1 MKFSDNGIIISQKKY
16 SENSAIIKV
25 FSKENGIYS
34 GFVSNLKS
42 KKNQAIF
49 QIGNLISFEWR
60 ARSEDGLGHFYYVD
74 LVKSFTAKIIFDRLK
89 LSCCSSLFSIIDSC
103 FLEREN
109 HCNLFT
115 KIYNFL
121 LKISDENISKNV
133 FLTDYISLELKILEV
148 LGYGIDLSSCV
159 VTNATTNLTFV
170 SPKSARAVSFEAGK
184 RYENLLLKL
193 PQFLL
198 TQYHSQDLVSADLA
212 NHIPANDEDNL
223 QNYQEIKDSHLQ
235 DGLRLSGY
243 FLEKYIFAEKNIRPA
258 SRLNIERALNVL

>member
-1 MKFSDNGIIISQKKY
+1 MKFNDSGIIISQKNY
-16 SENSAIIKV
+16 SESSAIIKV
-25 FSKENGIYS
+25 FSSNHGIYS

-60 ARSEDGLGHFYYVD
+60 ARNEDSLGHFYYVD
-74 LVKSFTAKIIFDRLK
+74 LVKSFTTKIIFDRLK

-109 HCNLFT
+109 HHVLFA
-115 KIYNFL
+115 KLHNFL
-121 LKISDENISKNV
+121 LKISNDSGENSKKNS
-133 FLTDYISLELKILEV
+133 FLIDYITLELKILEV

-159 VTNATTNLTFV
+159 VTNATTNLAFV

-184 RYENLLLKL
+184 QYENVLLKL

-198 TQYHSQDLVSADLA
+198 TKDDLEDG
-212 NHIPANDEDNL
+212 IKDPANDEDN
-223 QNYQEIKDSHLQ
+223 IKISNSHLQ
-235 DGLRLSGY
+235 EGLKLSGY
-243 FLEKYIFAEKNIRPA
+243 FLEKYVFAEKNVRPA
-258 SRLNIERALNVL
+258 SRSNIERALSA